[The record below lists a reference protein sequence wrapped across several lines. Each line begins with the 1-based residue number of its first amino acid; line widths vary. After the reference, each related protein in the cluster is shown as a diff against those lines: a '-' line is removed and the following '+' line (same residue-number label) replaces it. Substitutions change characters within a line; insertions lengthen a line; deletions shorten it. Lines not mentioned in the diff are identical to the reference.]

1 MFYQWVTLNI
11 KLNAI
16 FPAIEESVETGFNF
30 SFNLYQELLFLSSE
44 NGSF

>member
-30 SFNLYQELLFLSSE
+30 NLYQELLFLSSE